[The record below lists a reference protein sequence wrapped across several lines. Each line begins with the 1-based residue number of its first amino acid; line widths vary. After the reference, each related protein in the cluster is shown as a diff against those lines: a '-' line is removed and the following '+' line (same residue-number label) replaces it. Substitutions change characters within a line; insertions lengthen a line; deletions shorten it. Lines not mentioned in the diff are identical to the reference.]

1 MDLNSILISEFAK
14 ITNDKKETVNEGT
27 TVYGTY
33 RVDGDG
39 AYVQIDGSDT
49 RTPVATTSEARNG
62 DRVTV
67 LIKNHRA
74 IITGNLTDPSAS
86 TKTVQEINT
95 KFEGDLDT
103 LISEISYSL
112 LSAGPGY
119 MQFID
124 QSGNAMTEIKN
135 TSLLSGFRIMD
146 TQTLTDS
153 TKGWLANKNGIGWS
167 SDGFKTISKIGLD
180 MVNGR
185 IYADEITAG
194 SVITNSFKI
203 GDSMSFDGT
212 TGAIT
217 FGSNVSMNWNNI
229 TNQPYILDNTDVAN
243 IVDNELASS
252 NVVRYTQISG
262 SNVITQTLEATNLIL
277 TGGSVNI
284 SASSQ
289 NDNRISLS
297 YGPYSVS
304 ISPANIT
311 LGDSQIY
318 SESIVCGNS
327 FVQSDGFYNLVGKG
341 EFAKVFIHNPATADT
356 GSPNVRRVSNTSQL
370 CLVSNGSRRDL
381 KHDIKAVENKELD
394 PTNLYNIEVVQFKY
408 KTDYLENEK
417 DCRYNKD
424 LIGFIVDDMIDVYP
438 VAVDMDEKGSMEAW
452 NERFLIPPMLALI
465 QQQKKKLDE
474 LESRIETLEKKEV

>member
-1 MDLNSILISEFAK
+1 MDLNSILVSEFAK
-14 ITNDKKETVNEGT
+14 ITNDDKQTTNEGA

-180 MVNGR
+180 MINGR

-203 GDSMSFDGT
+203 GDSMSFNGD

-243 IVDNELASS
+243 IVDNELESS

-284 SASSQ
+284 SASSE
-289 NDNRISLS
+289 NDNRISLY
-297 YGPYSVS
+297 YGPYSVN
-304 ISPANIT
+304 ISPYNIT
-311 LGDSQIY
+311 LGGSEIY
-318 SESIVCGNS
+318 SDSIVNGDS
-327 FVQSDGFYNLVGKG
+327 FVQSDGFYNLNGKIDV
-341 EFAKVFIHNPATADT
+341 AKAYLENPSSTSSSA
-356 GSPNVRRVSNTSQL
+356 NVRRVNNTYQL
-370 CLVSNGSRRDL
+370 CVSTEGSLRKL
-381 KHDIKAVENKELD
+381 KHDIKPVEDSSLAPEK
-394 PTNLYNIEVVQFKY
+394 LYDVEVVQFKY
-408 KTDYLENEK
+408 NQDYLSNDN
-417 DCRYNKD
+417 DCRYDKN
-424 LIGFIVDDMIDVYP
+424 LIGFIVDDMINIYP
-438 VAVDMDEKGSMEAW
+438 IAVDLDENGDMETW
-452 NERFLIPPMLALI
+452 NARYIIPPMLALI
-465 QQQKKKLDE
+465 QKQKKKLDE
-474 LESRIETLEKKEV
+474 LESRINALEKKEV

>member
-1 MDLNSILISEFAK
+1 MDLNSILVSEFAK
-14 ITNDKKETVNEGT
+14 ITNDNKETVNEGT

-67 LIKNHRA
+67 LIKKHRA

-103 LISEISYSL
+103 LLSEISYSL

-135 TSLLSGFRIMD
+135 TSLLSGFRIMN

-229 TNQPYILDNTDVAN
+229 TNQPYILDNTDVAS
-243 IVDNELASS
+243 IVDNELESS
-252 NVVRYTQISG
+252 NVVRYTKISG

-311 LGDSQIY
+311 LW
-318 SESIVCGNS
+318 ERAVPEE
-327 FVQSDGFYNLVGKG
+327 LL
-341 EFAKVFIHNPATADT
+341 KVFQPA
-356 GSPNVRRVSNTSQL
+356 
-370 CLVSNGSRRDL
+370 
-381 KHDIKAVENKELD
+381 
-394 PTNLYNIEVVQFKY
+394 
-408 KTDYLENEK
+408 
-417 DCRYNKD
+417 
-424 LIGFIVDDMIDVYP
+424 
-438 VAVDMDEKGSMEAW
+438 
-452 NERFLIPPMLALI
+452 
-465 QQQKKKLDE
+465 
-474 LESRIETLEKKEV
+474 